1 MQDRGIA
8 AIRDLLASASIFA
21 TAVDEMM
28 SDRLN
33 EVAADRITFAQLKV
47 LTLVAHTEGIGVS
60 EVATFLGVSAAAASK
75 AVGRLVEG
83 GLLERSVVAGDRRA
97 HHLAPTPEGRR
108 LLDDY
113 EASAEEA
120 LVGVFGERS
129 PVEMRRL
136 ATALDRLSLLVA
148 QRTNG
153 GEEACFRCGI
163 YFRDRCLLR
172 GAPGSRTCYQ
182 HLGGVPALQGREDA
196 WQRSR

>member
-1 MQDRGIA
+1 VQERGAA

-28 SDRLN
+28 ADRLS
-33 EVAADRITFAQLKV
+33 EVAGDRVTFAQLKV

-75 AVGRLVEG
+75 AVGRLVDG
-83 GLLERSVVAGDRRA
+83 GLLERSTVPGDRRA
-97 HHLAPTPEGRR
+97 HHLAPTAEGRR

-113 EASAEEA
+113 ETRAGEA
-120 LVGVFGERS
+120 LLGLFGDRN
-129 PVEMRRL
+129 PVELRRL

-148 QRTNG
+148 GRGNG

-172 GAPGSRTCYQ
+172 GAPGNRTCYQ
-182 HLGGVPALQGREDA
+182 HLGRGLADA
-196 WQRSR
+196 KV